1 MNINIRLNKNFT
13 TQYNKLQEE
22 FGTDIARINGFDD
35 GQLSYTDFID
45 NFVDEKTV
53 ADASID
59 GNSNVSHK
67 DIVTLEKEM
76 PKPHEKLLAFNKIY
90 YEIQKKFGFQA
101 ANTWLRMEWIGA
113 LYMHDANTTSFKHY
127 CFAYDLKDLAEK
139 GLYFIEGRNAKPAK
153 HLITFVDFV
162 KEYVSYASNRSSGA
176 VGLPNLIPYMFY
188 FWKKDVDSG
197 YLGIT
202 EKNAKDYAKQNFQRF
217 IYAVNQPYC
226 RDGSQSA
233 FTNTS
238 VFDRP
243 YFEALFG
250 GAEFPDGTFM
260 IDYEEDIIEFQKWY
274 MEVMAQI
281 RHENMF
287 TFPVSTISLLRQDG
301 KFVDEDFAIWAIKH
315 NMEWSDSNLF
325 VDSSVNSLSNCCR
338 LKSNIED
345 LGYFNSIGGTALKVG
360 SVKVST
366 INLARI
372 ALDTN
377 SEEEYLKELEKRVY
391 INCIALDRVRH
402 IIKRNVEKGLL
413 PNFTYNL
420 VDFPHLYNTLG
431 FIGVYETMK
440 KFGYIRVDELGDTYY
455 TDKASEF
462 GNKIFKTMRATA
474 DKFIKDNNCDYQ
486 INTEQIPGES
496 AAAKLMQKDKFFY
509 PNADIYDLPLYG
521 NQFIPLG
528 IKTTGQERVRI
539 ASEFDGYCSGGSIL
553 HYNIDAPFDSFEKAW
568 KMVNYIA
575 DQGVTYFAFNT
586 KIQACKNNHAF
597 YGSVGPVCGEP
608 VETEF
613 TRIVG
618 FYTAVRTYSKARKA
632 EFEMRRWTDINA
644 EAERV

>member
-22 FGTDIARINGFDD
+22 FGTDIAKINGFDD

-45 NFVDEKTV
+45 NFVDQKTV

-76 PKPHEKLLAFNKIY
+76 PKPHEKVLAFNKIY
-90 YEIQKKFGFQA
+90 YEIQKKYGFQT
-101 ANTWLRMEWIGA
+101 ANEWLRAEWIGQ

-139 GLYFIEGRNAKPAK
+139 GLFFIEGRNAKPAK
-153 HLITFVDFV
+153 HLSTFVDFV
-162 KEYVSYASNRSSGA
+162 KEYISYACNRSSGA

-188 FWKKDVDSG
+188 FWKKDVDDG
-197 YLGIT
+197 YFVRD
-202 EKNAKDYAKQNFQRF
+202 KVYYAKQQFQRF
-217 IYAVNQPYC
+217 IYAVNQPFL

-250 GAEFPDGTFM
+250 GSEFPDGTFM
-260 IDYEEDIIEFQKWY
+260 IDYEEEIIEFQKWY
-274 MEVMAQI
+274 MEVMAEI
-281 RHENMF
+281 RHDNMF
-287 TFPVSTISLLRQDG
+287 TFPVSTISLLRQNG
-301 KFVDEDFAIWAIKH
+301 KFVDEDFATWAIAH
-315 NMEWSDSNLF
+315 NMEWSDSNIF
-325 VDSSVNSLSNCCR
+325 CDSSVNSLSNCCR

-345 LGYFNSIGGTALKVG
+345 LGYFNSVGGTALKVG
-360 SVKVST
+360 SIKVST
-366 INLARI
+366 VNLARI

-377 SEEEYLKELEKRVY
+377 SEEEYLSELTKRVTV
-391 INCIALDRVRH
+391 NLKALDCVRH

-413 PNFTYNL
+413 PNFSYGL
-420 VDFPHLYNTLG
+420 VDFPHLYNTIG
-431 FIGVYETMK
+431 FIGIYETMK
-440 KFGYIRVDELGDTYY
+440 KFGYTKVDEFGNTYY
-455 TDKASEF
+455 TDKASAF
-462 GNKIFKTMRATA
+462 GKKIFETMRKTA
-474 DKFIKDNNCDYQ
+474 DDFIKEYDCDYQ
-486 INTEQIPGES
+486 INTEQIPGET
-496 AAAKLMQKDKFFY
+496 AAAKLMRKDKFFY
-509 PNADIYDLPLYG
+509 PKANIYDLPLYG

-568 KMVNYIA
+568 KMTNYIA

-586 KIQACKNNHAF
+586 KIQACKHNHAF
-597 YGSVGPVCGEP
+597 YGTKCPVCGEP
-608 VETEF
+608 VDTEF

-618 FYTAVRTYSKARKA
+618 FYTPVKTYSKERKA
-632 EFEMRRWTDINA
+632 EFEMRKWGDINA
-644 EAERV
+644 EAEEI